1 MKKTLLVL
9 WLCCLAVMTGQA
21 QRLRHFDPASLVKPY
36 QLEIT
41 WHKTTLLIFPASIQS
56 TDRGDLYILAKKVK
70 GTDNILKVKAG
81 QKDFKQSNLSVIT
94 KDGKVYSFTIN
105 YSNNPA
111 YQVVDLRKHK
121 TSSPAKFSGL
131 SLNKK
136 QVEDYA
142 KWVISQKDFIHGI
155 KQHRFQMK
163 FKLRGVYVKND
174 VLFFRFT
181 LKNKTQLGYDINFLR
196 FYIKDKKQPKR
207 TAVQEKE
214 VKPVLLEILP
224 PKTPDTETTIVA
236 AFKKF
241 SIADDKKFII
251 ELMEKD
257 GDRHFRLKVPQR
269 KLLKAKILPALPQE

>member
-1 MKKTLLVL
+1 MKKTFLVL
-9 WLCCLAVMTGQA
+9 WFCCLAVMTGQA
-21 QRLRHFDPASLVKPY
+21 QRLRHFSPASLVEPY

-56 TDRGDLYILAKKVK
+56 ADRGDQYILAKKVK

-81 QKDFKQSNLSVIT
+81 QKDFEQSNLSVVT
-94 KDGKVYSFTIN
+94 KDGKVYSFTVN
-105 YSNNPA
+105 YSNNPI

-121 TSSPAKFSGL
+121 TAPPAKFSEL

-136 QVEDYA
+136 QVEGYT
-142 KWVISQKDFIHGI
+142 KWVTSQKDFIHGV
-155 KQHRFQMK
+155 KQHKFQMK

-181 LKNKTQLGYDINFLR
+181 LKNKTQLSYDINFLR

-214 VKPVLLEILP
+214 IKPVLLEILP
-224 PKTPDTETTIVA
+224 PKTQDAETTIVA

-241 SIADDKKFII
+241 SIADDKKFVV

-269 KLLKAKILPALPQE
+269 KLLKARILPALPQE